1 MLFRSVSVEDLRAK
15 IDEYRNRLAALMVTY
30 PSTHGVFESA
40 ISEICAL
47 VHEAGGQV
55 YVDGAN
61 LNALVGLAQPGKF
74 GADVSHLNLHKT
86 FCIPHGGGGPGVGPV
101 AARRHLAP
109 YLPNHPLDQG
119 AGPVSGPGPVSAAPF
134 GSALILPISWAYI
147 RMMGADGLQKASK
160 VAILSANYIAQKL
173 NDKFPTLY
181 TGEQGLVG
189 HECIIDIR
197 EITKTTG
204 VTVDDIAKRLMD
216 FGFHAPTMSFPVPGT
231 LMIEP
236 TESEDIAELDRFIA
250 AMRIIAA
257 EIDEIRA
264 GKIEVERS
272 ALRNAPHTVSAIA
285 TSDWDREYPRE
296 VGAFP
301 DGLQSG
307 LMRRGKYWPTVGR
320 IDGVYGD
327 RNLVCA
333 CEPIEALAIN

>member
-1 MLFRSVSVEDLRAK
+1 MLFRS
-15 IDEYRNRLAALMVTY
+15 
-30 PSTHGVFESA
+30 
-40 ISEICAL
+40 
-47 VHEAGGQV
+47 
-55 YVDGAN
+55 
-61 LNALVGLAQPGKF
+61 
-74 GADVSHLNLHKT
+74 
-86 FCIPHGGGGPGVGPV
+86 
-101 AARRHLAP
+101 
-109 YLPNHPLDQG
+109 
-119 AGPVSGPGPVSAAPF
+119 
-134 GSALILPISWAYI
+134 
-147 RMMGADGLQKASK
+147 DGLQKASK

-272 ALRNAPHTVSAIA
+272 SLRNAPHTVSAIA
-285 TSDWDREYPRE
+285 
-296 VGAFP
+296 
-301 DGLQSG
+301 
-307 LMRRGKYWPTVGR
+307 KIGR
-320 IDGVYGD
+320 AHV
-327 RNLVCA
+327 
-333 CEPIEALAIN
+333 